1 MSATT
6 GSERL
11 LHDPCTV
18 AYLID
23 PTLFEIQPMAVEV
36 DTNAGFGLGR
46 TICDI
51 RGLTGATANVDVA
64 TSVDSDR
71 FFTLLTERL
80 TAW

>member
-1 MSATT
+1 
-6 GSERL
+6 
-11 LHDPCTV
+11 
-18 AYLID
+18 
-23 PTLFEIQPMAVEV
+23 MAVEV